1 MVFAYVAVSRP
12 WHRWHRGR
20 AALDCGVSCAPWGVW
35 QHLLPLPMRCPQHLP
50 VKTTTYTSRF
60 CLMAPGGQNCNEAGQ
75 QLHVTEKKKKREKRQ
90 PRSLSLWPTELPWMQ
105 LSLCPACGQ
114 VPLTLPSFVS
124 IPVSGLKRLSKE
136 ARLLHPDPRWGSH
149 GWEGKPKVSWVWHP
163 TPRTFCW
170 RALSKDSTFICSF
183 RSPAW
188 RAALS
193 ALAFVRTWAISSLAL
208 LWKEGTKNTCLSSV
222 MAWEPGC

>member
-1 MVFAYVAVSRP
+1 
-12 WHRWHRGR
+12 
-20 AALDCGVSCAPWGVW
+20 
-35 QHLLPLPMRCPQHLP
+35 
-50 VKTTTYTSRF
+50 
-60 CLMAPGGQNCNEAGQ
+60 MAPLTSGQGGSWLRGVLCTLGCLAASLASTHEMPTASPSQDHHIYLQILPNGSWRAKLQWSGTTASCYR
-75 QLHVTEKKKKREKRQ
+75 KKKKREKRQ